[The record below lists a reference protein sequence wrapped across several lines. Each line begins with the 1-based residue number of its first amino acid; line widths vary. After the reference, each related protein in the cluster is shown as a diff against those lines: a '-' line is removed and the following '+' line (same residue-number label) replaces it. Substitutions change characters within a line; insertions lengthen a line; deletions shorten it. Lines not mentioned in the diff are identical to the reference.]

1 MLDRQ
6 PNPHALPGARARSK
20 MAGSGNAAKALGAHH
35 GELSSLKSCF
45 ALFQHSLDRECLV
58 AVGVPSAQALD
69 RAQAQD
75 TSSTQG
81 SMRWLWVV
89 AIAVIAFLFRLVPVL
104 RGGGVFGIGNYYD
117 DGVYY
122 ASAVGLVHGQL
133 PYQDF
138 LLLHPPGITLLLTP
152 FAAMAQVIGDSYGF
166 AFARLAWMLLGAVNA
181 VLIWKI
187 LRPVGPV
194 AALFGGFGYAV
205 LYPAVYVEKSTLLE
219 GPATT
224 ALLIVMVLLEPVA
237 QAGSMPR
244 SRAIAAGALL
254 GLAITIKIWGVLTLL
269 IVLGWLLFVR
279 RARVALQVMIASA
292 FSVTIICLPFFVG
305 APTAMWNQIVR
316 DQFTR
321 PRDTGVTIL
330 DRLQGLAALD
340 IVDRSLPAAISV
352 AAVAALLCAAALA
365 WKYPEAQLAVLLMI
379 VLGPFLLLTPLFFPQ
394 YPAVTAPAVAITVG
408 AAIGRLT
415 GLVRAGRM
423 RVAIIVSF
431 AGALLVYAS
440 GYATVTFNRPFP
452 DHFKGFTTVTPGC
465 VTADDQTA
473 LVLTD
478 SLSRNL
484 KRGCRFIADLGGHSH
499 DFAAASGRDPT
510 RTRNRAFQRFALEY
524 LSSGSVTIF
533 IRYRDGRGFNART
546 NAVVD
551 RWPLLA
557 RWDKYE
563 VRQPIELG

>member
-1 MLDRQ
+1 
-6 PNPHALPGARARSK
+6 
-20 MAGSGNAAKALGAHH
+20 
-35 GELSSLKSCF
+35 
-45 ALFQHSLDRECLV
+45 
-58 AVGVPSAQALD
+58 
-69 RAQAQD
+69 
-75 TSSTQG
+75 
-81 SMRWLWVV
+81 MRWLWLV
-89 AIAVIAFLFRLVPVL
+89 AIAVTAFLFRLVPVL

-122 ASAVGLVHGQL
+122 ASATGLVHGQL

-138 LLLHPPGITLLLTP
+138 LLVHPPGITLLLTP

-166 AFARLAWMLLGAVNA
+166 AFARLAWMLLGAANA

-224 ALLIVMVLLEPVA
+224 ALLIAMVLLERVA
-237 QAGSMPR
+237 QGGYIAR
-244 SRAIAAGALL
+244 SRALAAGALL
-254 GLAITIKIWGVLTLL
+254 GLATAIKIWGVLTLL
-269 IVLGWLLFVR
+269 IILGWLLFVR
-279 RARVALQVMIASA
+279 RFRVALQVMIASA
-292 FSVTIICLPFFVG
+292 VSVTIICLPFFVR

-316 DQFTR
+316 DQFAR
-321 PRDTGVTIL
+321 PRDGGVTIL
-330 DRLQGLAALD
+330 DRLQGLAGLD

-379 VLGPFLLLTPLFFPQ
+379 IQGAFLLLTPLFFPQ
-394 YPAVTAPAVAITVG
+394 FPALIAPAVAITVG
-408 AAIGRLT
+408 AAIGRLSA
-415 GLVRAGRM
+415 LASAAPM
-423 RVAIIVSF
+423 RKVIIGCF

-452 DHFKGFTTVTPGC
+452 DHFKAFTAVTPGC

-478 SLSRNL
+478 TLSRNL

-499 DFAAASGRDPT
+499 HFAAASGREMT

-524 LSSGSVTIF
+524 LSSGSVAIF

-546 NAVVD
+546 NAILD
-551 RWPLLA
+551 QWPLLA
-557 RWDKYE
+557 HWDKHE
-563 VRQPIELG
+563 VRQPIDLG